1 MVSHASIEQAGSTA
15 LPGPEAPVASRAS
28 IEQAGSPALESAA
41 FVASASSGSSSSR
54 SASSGSSKAPGPL
67 PSAPA
72 GRPPHVTPTYL
83 LLVFIGGMS
92 GTLARFGLAGALPT
106 PAGLPLGI
114 FLINIAGAF
123 ALGLLLEAL
132 AQHGPDEGRRRAI
145 RLLLGTG
152 FLGGFTTYS
161 ALAVDSALLLDSGRV
176 VEGIAY
182 LAGSVLL
189 GLVVTAA
196 GIAVSARTRRGPSA
210 DEGSGSGS
218 GSGPEPGAAPRQ
230 GPGPDTSTGMTS

>member
-1 MVSHASIEQAGSTA
+1 VASQGSTD
-15 LPGPEAPVASRAS
+15 S
-28 IEQAGSPALESAA
+28 AGSPAFESPA
-41 FVASASSGSSSSR
+41 FEAPSSSGSSSSGP
-54 SASSGSSKAPGPL
+54 SEAPAPGPG

-72 GRPPHVTPTYL
+72 GRPPHFTPTYL
-83 LLVFIGGMS
+83 LLVFIGGMG
-92 GTLARFGLAGALPT
+92 GTLARFGLAQALPT

-132 AQHGPDEGRRRAI
+132 AQRGPDEGRRRAI

-161 ALAVDSALLLDSGRV
+161 ALAVDSALLLGSGRV

-189 GLVVTAA
+189 GLIATAA
-196 GIAVSARTRRGPSA
+196 GIAMGARARRGPRAGRRSRPGSA
-210 DEGSGSGS
+210 
-218 GSGPEPGAAPRQ
+218 AAPRQ
-230 GPGPDTSTGMTS
+230 ESGPDTSTGMTS

>member
-1 MVSHASIEQAGSTA
+1 M
-15 LPGPEAPVASRAS
+15 
-28 IEQAGSPALESAA
+28 
-41 FVASASSGSSSSR
+41 
-54 SASSGSSKAPGPL
+54 
-67 PSAPA
+67 
-72 GRPPHVTPTYL
+72 
-83 LLVFIGGMS
+83 FIGGMS

-182 LAGSVLL
+182 LAGSALL
-189 GLVVTAA
+189 GLVVAAA
-196 GIAVSARTRRGPSA
+196 GIAVGARTRRGPSA
-210 DEGSGSGS
+210 DE

-230 GPGPDTSTGMTS
+230 GPGPDASTGMTS